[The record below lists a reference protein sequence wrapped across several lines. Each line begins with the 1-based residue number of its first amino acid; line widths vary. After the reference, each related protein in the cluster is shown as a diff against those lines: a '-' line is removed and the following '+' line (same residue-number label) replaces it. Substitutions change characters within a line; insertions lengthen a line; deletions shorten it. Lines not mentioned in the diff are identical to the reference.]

1 MSVNDSRQQQYLQ
14 ADVANVLADID
25 NLLAAYPE
33 LAEDT
38 DLRADMLEGST
49 AAYDVLTR
57 LVNIERDADSM
68 SKAIAER
75 IKDLQARK
83 ARAEKRKDAMRLM
96 MLRVMNAA
104 GLKKVPLVEA
114 TVSITKGRDSVEI
127 VDEAALPDAY
137 VRIERVPDKAALK
150 AALAN
155 DNVPG
160 ARMRAGEET
169 ITVRAA

>member
-1 MSVNDSRQQQYLQ
+1 MNDNYL
-14 ADVANVLADID
+14 AVDVAAVLADID
-25 NLLAAYPE
+25 NLLTAYPE

-75 IKDLQARK
+75 MRDLSSRK
-83 ARAEKRKDAMRLM
+83 ARTEKRKDAMRLM
-96 MLRVMNAA
+96 MLRIMRAIGA
-104 GLKKVPLVEA
+104 PKVNLVEA

-137 VRIERVPDKAALK
+137 VRIERVPDKKALA

-160 ARMRAGEET
+160 ARMRSGEET